1 MDIAILYEK
10 VTLKDNDKTFILKPI
25 GTIDGKYEKD
35 NGIFTSNSK
44 KYYEFDDAKRLP
56 IDTYFIGNPTT
67 LNSLQ
72 EFDPEI
78 EDSEQ
83 LKKRYMDSFV
93 SDVILAKIK
102 DDAVVITAID
112 VDTMADDGIDE
123 IYDEEIE
130 DDEGF
135 TIDKVPD
142 DAELSIAILYE
153 KTLVTGTEN
162 PTYYLRPI
170 GVMYGFCDEERT
182 TIVNDTD
189 RFISYYSKE
198 NLEKS
203 DTVYF
208 GNVIDVRYLMDD
220 VDIND
225 NEAFEEVCKKYYAT
239 FEKLGTYISIKDDQ
253 MVVCQIDIDTYTM
266 QSNTPLEETE
276 NDEIIRDTA
285 SDALELLDE
294 ELTDEEEDVL
304 MEYYKLFA
312 KFLFIGYSINDI
324 TNKDITAN
332 TYNYVLK
339 TFNEMTMAIKGL
351 GLDKKDIELDD
362 ENIIGKSNKD
372 VSNNNTVRKTET
384 EPISEVVKDNE
395 TTYDPNKVKYPDYSI
410 EDLYKGIT
418 DVVIGQDEQVMQI
431 VSMLYKRLVEL
442 ELGNMTSQFGMLITG
457 STGVGKS
464 EILKMFA
471 SLTNLPI
478 QFMDATQLTKQGYV
492 GRGIED
498 YLMELAITCKG
509 KMDKMTK
516 AIMIL
521 DEVDKIRASG
531 DINDVSGKA
540 VQDMMLKFMDG
551 TTYQFQY
558 RDNMYALDSRTMTT
572 ISAGAFT
579 DLYHQKKKSNLG
591 FGGKEQIEE
600 ESIVKTKDFIDFGMT
615 DEFMGRHYA
624 QIHLN
629 DLNSETMLRILE
641 MSKKSPIKL
650 QEAIYKR
657 LGVDAVFTDE
667 YKKLVVD
674 EAVKRKIGARSLAG
688 IVGETTWL
696 PIREVDAHRGE
707 YNKVIF
713 DGDVIADPKRYVL
726 RRD

>member
-25 GTIDGKYEKD
+25 GTLDGKYEKD
-35 NGIFTSNSK
+35 NGVFTSDGKS
-44 KYYEFDDAKRLP
+44 YYEYDDIKRLP
-56 IDTYFIGNPTT
+56 IDKYFIGNPTT
-67 LNSLQ
+67 LNALK
-72 EFDPEI
+72 EFDPDI
-78 EDSEQ
+78 EDTEA
-83 LKKRYMDSFV
+83 LKQDYMKSFV

-102 DDAVVITAID
+102 EDAVVVTSID
-112 VDTMADDGIDE
+112 VDSYDEDAEELTDE
-123 IYDEEIE
+123 IEE
-130 DDEGF
+130 DNGF
-135 TIDKVPD
+135 TMNKVSD
-142 DAELSIAILYE
+142 DAELSLAILYE
-153 KTLVTGTEN
+153 KTVVTGTEN
-162 PTYYLRPI
+162 PTYSLRPI
-170 GVMYGFCDEERT
+170 GVIYGFLNDDKSI
-182 TIVNDTD
+182 IVNDTD
-189 RFISYYSKE
+189 RFISYYSKD
-198 NLEKS
+198 NLAKS

-208 GNVIDVRYLMDD
+208 GNVIDVRYLIGN

-225 NEAFEEVCKKYYAT
+225 NKLFKEISERYYAT
-239 FEKLGTYISIKDDQ
+239 FENLGTYIAIKDDQ
-253 MVVCQIDIDTYTM
+253 IVVCQFDINSYTM
-266 QSNTPLEETE
+266 QSTIPVEETE
-276 NDEIIRDTA
+276 NDEVIRDAA
-285 SDALELLDE
+285 SDALKLLDE
-294 ELTDEEEDVL
+294 ELTDEEKNVL

-312 KFLFIGYSINDI
+312 RFLFIGYPINDI
-324 TNKDITAN
+324 THKDVTAN

-351 GLDKKDIELDD
+351 GLDKEEFENLDEE
-362 ENIIGKSNKD
+362 ENFIGSSNKEIG
-372 VSNNNTVRKTET
+372 NNTVKKTKS
-384 EPISEVVKDNE
+384 EPLSDVIEGKVND
-395 TTYDPNKVKYPDYSI
+395 YDPNKVKYPKYTI
-410 EDLYKGIT
+410 EELYKGIT

-471 SLTNLPI
+471 SLTDLPI

-498 YLMELAITCKG
+498 YLVELALTCKG
-509 KMDKMTK
+509 NMNKMIK

-521 DEVDKIRASG
+521 DEVDKIRSTG

-558 RDNMYALDSRTMTT
+558 KDNMYALDSKTMTT

-591 FGGKEQIEE
+591 FGGIEQIEE
-600 ESIVKTKDFIDFGMT
+600 SVVKTKDFIDFGMT

-629 DLNSETMLRILE
+629 DLNSDTMLKILE

-657 LGVDAVFTDE
+657 LGVDAIFTDE
-667 YKKLVVD
+667 YKKLVVE
-674 EAVKRKIGARSLAG
+674 EAIKRKIGARSLAG

-696 PIREVDAHRGE
+696 PISEIDAHRGE

-713 DGDVIADPKRYVL
+713 DGEVIENPKKYIL